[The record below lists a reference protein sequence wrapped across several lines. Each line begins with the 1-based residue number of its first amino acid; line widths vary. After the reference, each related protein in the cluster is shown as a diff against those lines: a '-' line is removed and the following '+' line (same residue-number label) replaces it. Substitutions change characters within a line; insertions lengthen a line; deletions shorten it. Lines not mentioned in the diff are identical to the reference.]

1 MNFENFENFIANTD
15 STANIIVKGIGVKS
29 DWVHTTTPNNVS
41 INGERVMLY
50 DHKLQRYIHTT
61 QKDLKSFEKK

>member
-1 MNFENFENFIANTD
+1 MYFQTFQNFINSVD
-15 STANIIVKGIGVKS
+15 CTANIIVEGIGVKS

-41 INGERVMLY
+41 INGERVMFY

-61 QKDLKSFEKK
+61 EKDIKSFKKK